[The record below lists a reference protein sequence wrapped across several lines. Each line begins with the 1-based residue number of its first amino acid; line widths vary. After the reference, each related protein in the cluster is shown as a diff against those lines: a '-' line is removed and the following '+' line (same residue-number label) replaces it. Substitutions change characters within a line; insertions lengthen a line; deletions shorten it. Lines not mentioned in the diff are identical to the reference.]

1 MGFPGGRPGRG
12 LLRSAANGRVPSGK
26 GRGAINMPAEQPHG
40 KAGNLFYLDL
50 VVYLLSLVDRVGASN
65 QGLGLWRTDAL

>member
-1 MGFPGGRPGRG
+1 
-12 LLRSAANGRVPSGK
+12 
-26 GRGAINMPAEQPHG
+26 MPAEQPHG

-65 QGLGLWRTDAL
+65 QGLGLWRIDAL